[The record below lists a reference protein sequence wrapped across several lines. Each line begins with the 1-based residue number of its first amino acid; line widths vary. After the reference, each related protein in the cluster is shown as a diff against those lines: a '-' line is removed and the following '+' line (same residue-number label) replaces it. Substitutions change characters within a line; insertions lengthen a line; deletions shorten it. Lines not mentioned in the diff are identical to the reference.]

1 MSDVAD
7 STIAFSSYG
16 LLCSATKP
24 VTQDALLGA
33 LGKAGMPCDQEQFDR
48 TIASMLTRGWLTDT
62 DGGQVSLS
70 DPGHWLPCFRDRTD
84 AATEE
89 NPEEYAG
96 WQGWMVRGPNGE
108 VVTIADR
115 LAFLGDLQ

>member
-24 VTQDALLGA
+24 VTPDALHAA
-33 LGKAGMPCDQEQFDR
+33 LEKAGMPCHVEQFDR
-48 TIASMLTRGWLTDT
+48 ALVSMMERTWVNSTD
-62 DGGQVSLS
+62 DGSVELS

-89 NPEEYAG
+89 NPEECAG

-115 LAFLGDLQ
+115 LAFVGDLQ